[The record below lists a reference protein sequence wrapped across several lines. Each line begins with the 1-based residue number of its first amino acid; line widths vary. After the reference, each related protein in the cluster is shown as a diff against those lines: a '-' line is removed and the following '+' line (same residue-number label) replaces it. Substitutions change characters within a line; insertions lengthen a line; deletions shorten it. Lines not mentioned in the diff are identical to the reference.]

1 MNLPNSLTVFRI
13 FLIPLL
19 IVVLLT
25 RFPSKEFI
33 GVAIFLAAALT
44 DWLDGYLAR
53 RRQQITTFGTWL
65 DPLADKLLVT
75 SAFIALV
82 EMGLAPAWMVVI
94 IVGREVAVTGLRN
107 IALAKGT
114 AIEVSELGKAK
125 MATQVVT
132 ITALILGMRFALLE
146 TLGQWALWLTVIL
159 ALASAVQYFRSFWVR
174 MGGSPVEA
182 AGESAPSAHAQGHE
196 RQSNGGREGAVAI
209 RGAGRPRDAVPPGL
223 LELEFPEPPKRDVPT
238 HR

>member
-53 RRQQITTFGTWL
+53 RRRQITTLGTWL

-132 ITALILGMRFALLE
+132 ITAIILGIRFAPLE

-159 ALASAVQYFRSFWVR
+159 ALASAVEYFRSFWVQ
-174 MGGSPVEA
+174 MGGSPK
-182 AGESAPSAHAQGHE
+182 PSRPAE
-196 RQSNGGREGAVAI
+196 R
-209 RGAGRPRDAVPPGL
+209 RPL
-223 LELEFPEPPKRDVPT
+223 LEFTETPVLSGAEGPKRDVPT

>member
-1 MNLPNSLTVFRI
+1 MNLPNSLTVLRI

-25 RFPSKEFI
+25 RFPNKEFI

-53 RRQQITTFGTWL
+53 RRQQITTFGIWL

-107 IALAKGT
+107 IALVQGA

-132 ITALILGMRFALLE
+132 ITAIILGMRFAPLE

-159 ALASAVQYFRSFWVR
+159 ALASAAEYFHRFWVQ
-174 MGGSPVEA
+174 MGGSPVR
-182 AGESAPSAHAQGHE
+182 AGGRSRTGGINERSLPLSDELSAGDELRRPLLDFREPSALSHA
-196 RQSNGGREGAVAI
+196 EG
-209 RGAGRPRDAVPPGL
+209 
-223 LELEFPEPPKRDVPT
+223 PKRDVPT

>member
-1 MNLPNSLTVFRI
+1 MNLPNTLTVFRI

-44 DWLDGYLAR
+44 DWLDGYVAR

-65 DPLADKLLVT
+65 DPVADKLLVT

-82 EMGLAPAWMVVI
+82 EMGLAPAWMVVM

-107 IALAKGT
+107 IALAKGI

-132 ITALILGMRFALLE
+132 ITAIILGIRFSPLE
-146 TLGQWALWLTVIL
+146 TLGQWALWVTVVL
-159 ALASAVQYFRSFWVR
+159 ALVSAVAYFRRFWVQ
-174 MGGSPVEA
+174 MGASTVRAIPPGGIGERAKRFSEELS
-182 AGESAPSAHAQGHE
+182 AGEEMRRPLLDFSEPPVLIPQ
-196 RQSNGGREGAVAI
+196 RRDEG
-209 RGAGRPRDAVPPGL
+209 
-223 LELEFPEPPKRDVPT
+223 PKRDVPT